1 MTAQPKE
8 FMEDAQG
15 RLVPVSNVKDA
26 DKLEDQLVKSL
37 FEAATGV
44 QRQIKAFKANAFE
57 EVQSFVELLAEQYN
71 VSKGGKKGNMTLTS
85 YDGKTK
91 VVVSVSEFIQFGP
104 QLQIAKQLIDE
115 CIHEWSEGSND
126 NISALVNHAFR
137 VDKNNRVNTQAI
149 LGLRRLEIREEKWAK
164 AMEAIT
170 DSIRVA
176 DSKAYI
182 RFYQRP
188 SAEADWQAVSL
199 DIAKL

>member
-1 MTAQPKE
+1 MTAQQKE

-15 RLVPVSNVKDA
+15 RLVPLPNVKA
-26 DKLEDQLVKSL
+26 EDKLEDQLVSTLYEK
-37 FEAATGV
+37 ATDL
-44 QRQIKAFKANAFE
+44 QTSIKGFKVMAFD
-57 EVQSFVELLAEQYN
+57 EVESFVDLLAEKYS

-104 QLQIAKQLIDE
+104 QLQIAKELIDE
-115 CIHEWSEGSND
+115 CILEWSQGSND
-126 NISALVNHAFR
+126 HITALVNHAFR

-149 LGLRRLEIREEKWAK
+149 LGLRRLEIREDKWIK

-176 DSKAYI
+176 DSKSYI

-188 SAEADWQAVSL
+188 SADADWKAVSL